1 MPKGHAPIELLNPST
16 GDSRVPAT
24 VHAAVCRG
32 NSLAHSANVRAA
44 AAIIRARVRG
54 LSFQGSSEEVP
65 PQIEEFPTLR
75 QANSL

>member
-1 MPKGHAPIELLNPST
+1 MPKGHATIELLNPST

-24 VHAAVCRG
+24 VHAAICDG
-32 NSLAHSANVRAA
+32 NSLADSANVRAA
-44 AAIIRARVRG
+44 AIIRADVRG
-54 LSFQGSSEEVP
+54 LSFQGSNEKVP